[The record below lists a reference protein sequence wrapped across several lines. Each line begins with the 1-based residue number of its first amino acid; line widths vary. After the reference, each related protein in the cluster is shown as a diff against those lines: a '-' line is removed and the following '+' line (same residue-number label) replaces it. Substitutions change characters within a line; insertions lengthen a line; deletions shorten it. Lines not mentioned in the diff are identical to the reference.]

1 MYATVLA
8 SENLIYIP
16 KDKNIVEKAV
26 DLIKRLSRIELIF
39 LSGKDNRLLDKL
51 TEMRFLEKIG
61 LKIDKVY
68 IDEINGYIAHLN
80 MLDFFPQPRKSA
92 SASKGS
98 QAIYLAEKK
107 NQSDSYLLQYMAPG
121 THASWHKH
129 NPPESEVYYPLFGKL
144 SLLLE
149 SGEVQLKGRYFVD
162 SDVWHQAK
170 SYGSSLT
177 LIKMINNP
185 YGLSLHGHQYE

>member
-39 LSGKDNRLLDKL
+39 LSGKNNRLLDKL

-68 IDEINGYIAHLN
+68 IDEING
-80 MLDFFPQPRKSA
+80 
-92 SASKGS
+92 
-98 QAIYLAEKK
+98 
-107 NQSDSYLLQYMAPG
+107 
-121 THASWHKH
+121 
-129 NPPESEVYYPLFGKL
+129 
-144 SLLLE
+144 
-149 SGEVQLKGRYFVD
+149 
-162 SDVWHQAK
+162 
-170 SYGSSLT
+170 
-177 LIKMINNP
+177 
-185 YGLSLHGHQYE
+185 